1 MVPAHMSNQ
10 LSSSASGDGGCA
22 HQVPQQPQHE
32 AKQSQQQ
39 AGLMQMQQHVLQQQ
53 QEQQQAHQSSSSSSS
68 AVPLAQVQA
77 VPISVTT
84 ASHAGPSATG
94 ICNGGSSPSAGS
106 KRPREEQAVTAQ
118 PPLLS
123 KLSKRPSIIG
133 PPSVAAAI
141 AAATNPNHAAGLP
154 PAHPNPASDALRQHM
169 SDQLA
174 SSYSAA
180 CAASIRAQYA
190 GASASSSS
198 QQGADPNSVLPRAT
212 STHSLPGTSSTTG
225 AALPSET
232 ATPAGSVAHRSVD
245 AEKQEQEQQK
255 RKQAAGSDLRDS
267 MTRSLSCVSLIH
279 LFVVCIS
286 LICVRYDSS
295 NPTSKDHHIHPF
307 PNCSHFLS
315 HYSSFYLVDAIQN
328 SQPSLGV

>member
-1 MVPAHMSNQ
+1 M
-10 LSSSASGDGGCA
+10 SSSASGDGGCA

-32 AKQSQQQ
+32 ARQSQQQQ
-39 AGLMQMQQHVLQQQ
+39 AGLMQMQQHMLQQQ
-53 QEQQQAHQSSSSSSS
+53 QQQAHQSSSNSSS
-68 AVPLAQVQA
+68 AVPLAPVQA

-94 ICNGGSSPSAGS
+94 ISISNAGSSPSAGS

-154 PAHPNPASDALRQHM
+154 PAHPNPASDALRRHM

-212 STHSLPGTSSTTG
+212 STHSLPETTSTTG

-245 AEKQEQEQQK
+245 AEKQAQEQQK
-255 RKQAAGSDLRDS
+255 RKQAAGSEMRDS
-267 MTRSLSCVSLIH
+267 MTRSLSCVSWTH
-279 LFVVCIS
+279 LFVACIS
-286 LICVRYDSS
+286 LICVRYDSTPPTLKIIIIYTLSLTFPLPILLLSILRHS
-295 NPTSKDHHIHPF
+295 N
-307 PNCSHFLS
+307 
-315 HYSSFYLVDAIQN
+315 Y

>member
-1 MVPAHMSNQ
+1 MVPAHMSHQ

-39 AGLMQMQQHVLQQQ
+39 AGLMQMQQHMLQQQ
-53 QEQQQAHQSSSSSSS
+53 QQQAHQSNSCNAS

-94 ICNGGSSPSAGS
+94 ISIISNAGSSPSAGS
-106 KRPREEQAVTAQ
+106 KRPREEQTVAAQ

-154 PAHPNPASDALRQHM
+154 PAHSNPASDALRRHM

-212 STHSLPGTSSTTG
+212 STHSLPETTSTTG

-232 ATPAGSVAHRSVD
+232 ATPAGSVAHRCVD
-245 AEKQEQEQQK
+245 AEKQAQEQQK
-255 RKQAAGSDLRDS
+255 RKQATASEMRDS
-267 MTRSLSCVSLIH
+267 MTRSLSCVSLTH
-279 LFVVCIS
+279 LFVACIS
-286 LICVRYDSS
+286 LVCVRCDSS
-295 NPTSKDHHIHPF
+295 NPKR
-307 PNCSHFLS
+307 L
-315 HYSSFYLVDAIQN
+315 SSFTHF
-328 SQPSLGV
+328 P

>member
-1 MVPAHMSNQ
+1 MVPAHVSNQ
-10 LSSSASGDGGCA
+10 LSSTSSSASGDGGCA

-32 AKQSQQQ
+32 AKVSQQQ
-39 AGLMQMQQHVLQQQ
+39 AGLTQMQQLTGMLQQQ
-53 QEQQQAHQSSSSSSS
+53 QQQAHQSSSSSSS
-68 AVPLAQVQA
+68 AVPLEQVQA

-94 ICNGGSSPSAGS
+94 ISNAGSSPSAGT

-198 QQGADPNSVLPRAT
+198 QRDADPNSVLPRAT
-212 STHSLPGTSSTTG
+212 STHSLPETSSTNG
-225 AALPSET
+225 AALPSEM
-232 ATPAGSVAHRSVD
+232 ATPAGSLAHRSVD
-245 AEKQEQEQQK
+245 AENQAQEQQK
-255 RKQAAGSDLRDS
+255 RKKAAGSDMRDS
-267 MTRSLSCVSLIH
+267 MTRSLSCVSLHEIR
-279 LFVVCIS
+279 FFCI
-286 LICVRYDSS
+286 
-295 NPTSKDHHIHPF
+295 
-307 PNCSHFLS
+307 
-315 HYSSFYLVDAIQN
+315 YLVDTYSI
-328 SQPSLGV
+328 